1 MNKEFFIKNEGDSG
15 ILNNTEKIESVN
27 EEVLAREIIQNNDF
41 QRSSKELEQE
51 GILAG
56 QVTRVMELYQD
67 SLEGSEF
74 LTGRDW
80 ELLTMIEL
88 YSPDLSVHSIET
100 YLLVRSKIEN
110 IYIGSDTV
118 AQVIEKERVS
128 LDEFYRSCLFHDVG
142 KLHIPESILDNTFTK
157 DDWVDYIYKDL
168 NNNPGGAVLER
179 LGLSGDEKMDDINI
193 ADILDENNLSP
204 RSILPIRS
212 VLTDEQIESLEERGV
227 SADLTFKEVCD
238 SHEISSQETL
248 ESEGLHTE
256 ALIAGQHHNYQRRPY
271 VFPISS
277 KTVGVGAD
285 LSELL
290 HLADVEQALTSKR
303 SYKSSFSHLDVLHLL
318 IENIEKESVDKSMA
332 ALWLKADI
340 PNLVIDGDNQSHV
353 NKLNGIK
360 LFIAENL

>member
-1 MNKEFFIKNEGDSG
+1 MSNEFFLKNEEDPSV
-15 ILNNTEKIESVN
+15 LNNTEQLESVS
-27 EEVLAREIIQNNDF
+27 EEELARGIIQSNDF

-56 QVTRVMELYQD
+56 QVTRVMELYGD

-100 YLLVRSKIEN
+100 YLLVRSKIET
-110 IYIGSDTV
+110 IYIGSETV

-128 LDEFYRSCLFHDVG
+128 LDEFYRACLLHDIG
-142 KLHIPESILDNTFTK
+142 KLHIPEDILDNTLTK
-157 DDWVDYIYKDL
+157 DDWVDYIYKELHD
-168 NNNPGGAVLER
+168 NPSDVVLER
-179 LGLSGDEKMDDINI
+179 LGLSGDEKMDDVNI
-193 ADILDENNLSP
+193 AAILEENNLSP

-212 VLTDEQIESLEERGV
+212 VLAAEQIENLEERGV
-227 SADLTFKEVCD
+227 SANLTFKEVCD

-256 ALIAGQHHNYQRRPY
+256 ALIAGQHHNYQHRPY
-271 VFPISS
+271 VFPVSS

-290 HLADVEQALTSKR
+290 HLADVEQSLTSKR

-318 IENIEKESVDKSMA
+318 IENIERESVDKGMA
-332 ALWLKADI
+332 ALWMKADI
-340 PNLVIDGDNQSHV
+340 SNLVIDGDNQDHV
-353 NKLNGIK
+353 DKLNGIK
-360 LFIAENL
+360 LFVAENL